1 MNIEKENKGV
11 IIVIGL
17 FIFLILFSL
26 ASIKQPSKTIVPETG
41 FGVVE
46 LSNLEEVFYS
56 REGKCYY
63 NPSTIPNGFNFY
75 WYARD
80 TSDVYGWLYANMKDE
95 WKRDSAWDS
104 KICNYEFRL
113 YKEGKGLIRT
123 WKGNRWFPN
132 RLDRNC
138 KIVRDAVS
146 TDLSP
151 LFKYSEGHYL
161 VEFHIYCPNA
171 RVKEVDTHYFGD
183 HYYSEWEF
191 TIGKPKPACDV
202 GAVCK
207 KEKVSERWECYD
219 KYTRGK
225 RVKYKIYVYDENCN
239 CVYDHTETK
248 WEDLTSCPSGT
259 VCEDGKCVEVRVEKK
274 KVGEPCTSDDECE
287 SGKCLSG
294 KCAEPWRECWTDADC
309 PEGYSCVDGK
319 CEAVKVVPDY
329 MKCVIGQTAC
339 SEDMPLVMDYLGI
352 DEEWVL
358 ECSEEGVWTAKED
371 CKAKGMVCENGMCV
385 PKLKKVGE
393 PCISDE
399 ECETGKC
406 LSGKCAEQWRECWT
420 DADCPEGYKCE
431 DGACIE
437 IVAPAPTPYT
447 PAPPI
452 APAPAPTPTP
462 APAPTPT
469 IPTYVWVIIGVLGG
483 VVGILLAYLV
493 YLFLKKKKKKYKI

>member
-26 ASIKQPSKTIVPETG
+26 ASVKQPSKTIVPEA
-41 FGVVE
+41 GVIIKLQEFYE
-46 LSNLEEVFYS
+46 LIPGYS
-56 REGKCYY
+56 EHSPRCEY
-63 NPSTIPNGFNFY
+63 NPDRLSKGYFNFY
-75 WYARD
+75 WYAKRG
-80 TSDVYGWLYANMKDE
+80 TSDYGWLHNWVKKD
-95 WKRDSAWDS
+95 KDYSTTSCWDS
-104 KICNYEFRL
+104 EHCVIEYTLDKKTDGGWRTIKRYSTNRVCPFRL
-113 YKEGKGLIRT
+113 TDSCNIAHDAYSFDSSPLQKVDEGKYQIRWLI
-123 WKGNRWFPN
+123 KCGESGGRWRESRYGYHQF
-132 RLDRNC
+132 
-138 KIVRDAVS
+138 
-146 TDLSP
+146 
-151 LFKYSEGHYL
+151 
-161 VEFHIYCPNA
+161 
-171 RVKEVDTHYFGD
+171 EVVT
-183 HYYSEWEF
+183 
-191 TIGKPKPACDV
+191 CDV

-207 KEKVSERWECYD
+207 KEKVSERWDCYD

-339 SEDMPLVMDYLGI
+339 SEDMPLVMDYLGV

-431 DGACIE
+431 DGVCVE
-437 IVAPAPTPYT
+437 IVAPAPTPYA

-452 APAPAPTPTP
+452 APAPTPAPSPTP

-483 VVGILLAYLV
+483 VVGILLVYLV
-493 YLFLKKKKKKYKI
+493 YLFLKKKKKKI